1 MANLTIDGGDLLVT
15 LPGWD
20 ALWAMKREVRVPLRA
35 VAAVRHDPVA
45 ASQWPR
51 GLRLP
56 GSHLPGLLTAGSYWQ
71 PGRPGRWSFWSVR
84 HPRQAIVVDLDAGH
98 YRRLVLEVADPD
110 AAVRLVD
117 GAARAARRASPDA

>member
-1 MANLTIDGGDLLVT
+1 MANLTIDGDDLLVT

-20 ALWAMKREVRVPLRA
+20 ALWAMKRELRVPLRA
-35 VAAVRHDPVA
+35 VVGVRHDPVL

-51 GLRLP
+51 GLRVP

-71 PGRPGRWSFWSVR
+71 PGRPGTWSFWSVR

-117 GAARAARRASPDA
+117 GAARAARRTSPDA

>member
-1 MANLTIDGGDLLVT
+1 MANLAIDGGDLLVT

-20 ALWAMKREVRVPLRA
+20 ALWAMKRELRVPLRA
-35 VAAVRHDPVA
+35 VVGVRHDPVL

-51 GLRLP
+51 GLRVP

-71 PGRPGRWSFWSVR
+71 PGRPGTWTFWSVR
-84 HPRQAIVVDLDAGH
+84 HPQRAIVVDLDAGH